1 MSRKSHRHGAQPR
14 HRDAGAAARPD
25 DVVVSTV
32 KEIGTVR
39 RRFPVDGAGGE
50 PLRIAL
56 RGGAYAD
63 IVAHAKASLDEEV
76 CGVVVGEFC
85 EDEHGVWVDGRGA
98 IRGTSSRQG
107 STHVTYT
114 QETWQR
120 IHEVKDREYPG
131 LVIVGWYHTHPGF
144 GVAFSEM
151 DKFIQRNFFQGT
163 GQFALV
169 QDPLGGEEA
178 ICVNA
183 PEGLRDVGRFWVDGR
198 PRTCWT
204 PVAAEP
210 AGVSG
215 GVPRDLERRLTAI
228 QDQVSQLLGAIH
240 RDGERRQRFQ
250 SLVGILGGGCLAV
263 FMLVQVLRLFTPPRA
278 PDTVQWIP
286 APVVLDGK
294 TVQLGIELKKWQLP
308 PEMDA
313 YLREVARQ
321 RLALE
326 EEEKRA
332 PAQPET
338 DRGAADPGGK
348 AWMTTAALVAGC
360 GVLVVVLLVTAARL
374 TVRGIRRG
382 ARQRN

>member
-1 MSRKSHRHGAQPR
+1 VV
-14 HRDAGAAARPD
+14 AAAAE
-25 DVVVSTV
+25 VA
-32 KEIGTVR
+32 TVR

-56 RGGAYAD
+56 HGGAYAD

-85 EDEHGVWVDGRGA
+85 EDEQGVWVDGRGA

-114 QETWQR
+114 QETWRR
-120 IHEVKDREYPG
+120 IHEVKDREHPG
-131 LVIVGWYHTHPGF
+131 LLIVGWYHTHPGF
-144 GVAFSEM
+144 GVEFSEM
-151 DKFIQRNFFQGT
+151 DKFIQQNFFRGT

-178 ICVNA
+178 VCVNT
-183 PEGLRDVGRFWVDGR
+183 PGGLRDVGRFWVDGR

-210 AGVSG
+210 AGASG
-215 GVPRDLERRLTAI
+215 GVPRDIERRLTAI
-228 QDQVSQLLGAIH
+228 QDQVAQLLGAIH

-250 SLVGILGGGCLAV
+250 SFLGILAGMCLSA
-263 FMLVQVLRLFTPPRA
+263 FILVQAMRLFTPPRA
-278 PDTVQWIP
+278 PETVQWIP

-313 YLREVARQ
+313 YIREVARQ
-321 RLALE
+321 RLALKE
-326 EEEKRA
+326 AE
-332 PAQPET
+332 PTPGSPEQG
-338 DRGAADPGGK
+338 RGEADAGGGK
-348 AWMTTAALVAGC
+348 WMMTAAVVATC
-360 GVLVVVLLVTAARL
+360 GALAVLLLGMAARV
-374 TVRGIRRG
+374 TVRGIRQG
-382 ARQRN
+382 ARQRK